1 MAIAS
6 GFGFSCRPHLHFC
19 HCISKV
25 RFGSVAVL
33 IDEPD
38 SFFKGYSNRSS
49 ESVSSYNDGGVD
61 GGNKAPVWKRFTS
74 KELGISN
81 KLIPRPTRV
90 VLDGLKKKGYKVY
103 LVGGCVRD
111 LILKQKPK
119 DFDVLTSAELKEVVR
134 TFSPQCQTI
143 GRRFPIC
150 HVTVDGTIVEVSS
163 FSTSVR
169 SGRAVRFDVERPV
182 GCEKEDYIR
191 WRNCLER
198 DFTINGLML
207 DPYAKIVYD
216 YLGGVEDIRKAK
228 VQTVKPSKISL
239 SEDSARI
246 LRGIRIASRLRFGFT
261 KETARDIINLSFSVL
276 RLDKGRLL
284 MEMNYMLAYGSAE
297 SSLRLLWKFGLLDIL
312 LPFQAAYFVRSGF
325 RRRDKRSNM
334 LLCLF
339 SHMDKFLAPDM
350 PCHSSLWV
358 AILAFHKAL
367 SDEPRDPAVVA
378 AYSLAVYNGGDMSEA
393 LKIARIISRPHDAD
407 LNELLEP
414 CTLDHEEL
422 KEEVL
427 HFDMSVMR
435 ALSHMTEEFHVKD
448 AMSAFPEAPKSDLV
462 FIPLQLYLR
471 VCKIFECV
479 KEGKQKDFLAKQGSK
494 IDNELLTLGSLE
506 EVRHVFARVVFD
518 TVYPVSTSLV

>member
-6 GFGFSCRPHLHFC
+6 GFGLSCRPNLHFC
-19 HCISKV
+19 HCIRKV
-25 RFGSVAVL
+25 RFGSVAAV
-33 IDEPD
+33 IEEPD
-38 SFFKGYSNRSS
+38 SFFKGYSNRGS
-49 ESVSSYNDGGVD
+49 ESVSSYNDGWVD
-61 GGNKAPVWKRFTS
+61 DGSKAPKWKRFTS
-74 KELGISN
+74 KELGINN

-90 VLDGLKKKGYKVY
+90 VLDGLKTRGYKVY

-134 TFSPQCQTI
+134 TFSPHCQTV

-150 HVTVDGTIVEVSS
+150 HVTINDTIVEVSS

-169 SGRAVRFDVERPV
+169 SGRQVRFDVERPI
-182 GCEKEDYIR
+182 GYEKEDYIR

-198 DFTINGLML
+198 DFTINSLML

-228 VQTVKPSKISL
+228 VKTVKPSSISL
-239 SEDSARI
+239 SEDCARI

-261 KETARDIINLSFSVL
+261 RETARDVINLSVSVL

-297 SSLRLLWKFGLLDIL
+297 SSLRLLWKFGLLDML
-312 LPFQAAYFVRSGF
+312 LPFQAAYFARSGF

-414 CTLDHEEL
+414 CTMDHEEL

-427 HFDMSVMR
+427 HFDMSVRR
-435 ALSHMTEEFHVKD
+435 ALSHMTDEFHVSE
-448 AMSAFPEAPKSDLV
+448 AMSAFPKAPKSDLV

-471 VCKIFECV
+471 VSKIFECV
-479 KEGKQKDFLAKQGSK
+479 KEGKQKGFVAKQGRDRKS
-494 IDNELLTLGSLE
+494 
-506 EVRHVFARVVFD
+506 VV
-518 TVYPVSTSLV
+518 

>member
-1 MAIAS
+1 MAISS
-6 GFGFSCRPHLHFC
+6 GFGFSCRPNLHFC
-19 HCISKV
+19 HCFRKV
-25 RFGSVAVL
+25 RFGSVADV

-38 SFFKGYSNRSS
+38 TFFKGYSNRNFD
-49 ESVSSYNDGGVD
+49 SVSSFNDGGFD
-61 GGNKAPVWKRFTS
+61 DGNKAPVWKRFTS
-74 KELGISN
+74 KELGITN
-81 KLIPRPTRV
+81 GLIPRPTRL
-90 VLDGLKKKGYKVY
+90 VLEGLKRKGYKVY

-119 DFDVLTSAELKEVVR
+119 DFDVLTSAELKEVAR
-134 TFSPQCQTI
+134 TFSQCLTV

-169 SGRAVRFDVERPV
+169 SGRAVRFDVERPL
-182 GCEKEDYIR
+182 GYEKEDYIR

-198 DFTINGLML
+198 DFTINSLML

-216 YLGGVEDIRKAK
+216 YLGGVEDIRRAK
-228 VQTVKPSKISL
+228 VQTVKPSNISL

-246 LRGIRIASRLRFGFT
+246 LRGIRIASRLGFGFT
-261 KETARDIINLSFSVL
+261 RETALGVINLSFSVL

-284 MEMNYMLAYGSAE
+284 MEVNYMLAYGSAE
-297 SSLRLLWKFGLLDIL
+297 SSLRLLWKYGLLDIL
-312 LPFQAAYFVRSGF
+312 LPFQAAHFVRSGF

-367 SDEPRDPAVVA
+367 SDEPREPAVVA
-378 AYSLAVYNGGDMSEA
+378 AYSLTVYFGGDMSEA
-393 LKIARIISRPHDAD
+393 LKIAREISRPHDAD
-407 LNELLEP
+407 FNELLEP

-427 HFDMSVMR
+427 HFDMAVRR
-435 ALSHMTEEFHVKD
+435 ALSEMTDEYHVSK
-448 AMSAFPEAPKSDLV
+448 AMSGFPKAPKSDLV
-462 FIPLQLYLR
+462 FISLQLYLR

-479 KEGKQKDFLAKQGSK
+479 KEGKQVNIVAKQGSN

-518 TVYPVSTSLV
+518 TVYPISTSLQ